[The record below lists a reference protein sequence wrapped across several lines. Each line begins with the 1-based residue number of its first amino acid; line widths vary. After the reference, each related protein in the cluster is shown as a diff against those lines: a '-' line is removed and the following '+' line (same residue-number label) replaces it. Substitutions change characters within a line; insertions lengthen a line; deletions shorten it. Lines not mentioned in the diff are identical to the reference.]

1 MTKEQYIKITKPLR
15 DNPERARQVKNL
27 NHILTGLVFL
37 VYPLYLL
44 MLLIEHDPW
53 LSRAVIVP
61 LDSFLIVSFVRAVI
75 NAPRPYEKFGIPPVL
90 EKDTKGKSFPSRH
103 VFSVFVIAVT
113 IFYEHPSVGMILGM
127 IGILLGAVR
136 VVVGVHEPK
145 DIIAGAITGILC
157 GGIGY
162 YTTFPYIF
170 R

>member
-75 NAPRPYEKFGIPPVL
+75 NAPRPYEKFGIPPVRK
-90 EKDTKGKSFPSRH
+90 KDTKGKSFPSRH
-103 VFSVFVIAVT
+103 VFSVFVSAVT
-113 IFYEHPSVGMILGM
+113 IFYEHPSVGIILGM

-157 GGIGY
+157 GVIGY

>member
-113 IFYEHPSVGMILGM
+113 IFYEHPSVGIILGM

-145 DIIAGAITGILC
+145 DIIAGAITGIL
-157 GGIGY
+157 GGVIGY

>member
-44 MLLIEHDPW
+44 MLLIEHNPW

-90 EKDTKGKSFPSRH
+90 EKDTMGKSFPSRH

-113 IFYEHPSVGMILGM
+113 IFYEHPSVGIILGI
-127 IGILLGAVR
+127 IGILLGVIR
-136 VVVGVHEPK
+136 VAVGVHEPK
-145 DIIAGAITGILC
+145 DIIAGAVIGILC
-157 GGIGY
+157 GVIGY

>member
-15 DNPERARQVKNL
+15 DNPEQARQVKNL

-90 EKDTKGKSFPSRH
+90 KKDTKGKSFPSRH

-113 IFYEHPSVGMILGM
+113 IFYEHPSVGIILGM

-136 VVVGVHEPK
+136 VMVGVHEPK
-145 DIIAGAITGILC
+145 DIIAGAIAGILC